1 MLWVNITV
9 SCRRVHVCMCHHIV
23 IDLHDGGTRDRSSRL
38 HFNIFKWRKCK
49 PTLVICVKGTQCF
62 NICVISWDNFKET
75 WGHTPVVFVAP
86 QNLIFLTESRVCGN
100 SSRYFK
106 PKHDT
111 ASAFCTFDP
120 TGTLAQPCHV
130 MKLKRNLK
138 NCIEYEVSTY
148 PWSNSDTSPTLF
160 VLHNTR

>member
-62 NICVISWDNFKET
+62 NFCVISWDNFKGT
-75 WGHTPVVFVAP
+75 WGHTPVVLVAP

-111 ASAFCTFDP
+111 PSAFCTFNP
-120 TGTLAQPCHV
+120 TGTLAQHCHV
-130 MKLKRNLK
+130 IQSKRNLK
-138 NCIEYEVSTY
+138 NCIECEVSTY